1 MILSTLTCLQKKL
14 SSQNRTA
21 LSKAV
26 SWRTIWLSERSTRA
40 CRCHRRWSRSEVSS
54 IQHYWIWL
62 SSPFQCSPNPI
73 SCLWSRPAL
82 CCLFNIAI
90 KWWRG
95 RNCFTK
101 SVDCSAGCGAL
112 LEEGCFLTSVL
123 DSGFI
128 NLRTKRLHQQN
139 RGGRRDCVQRCIF
152 VRFLLH
158 TKPTVATP
166 ALGCEP
172 LDLIS
177 FQIQPKILPLGWYIK
192 DKAFNMSSLK

>member
-1 MILSTLTCLQKKL
+1 M
-14 SSQNRTA
+14 
-21 LSKAV
+21 
-26 SWRTIWLSERSTRA
+26 RTIWLSERSTRA
-40 CRCHRRWSRSEVSS
+40 CDVTDDGVEARSQAYSIIGSDCHRHFSAVQIRS
-54 IQHYWIWL
+54 
-62 SSPFQCSPNPI
+62 
-73 SCLWSRPAL
+73 PASEADL
-82 CCLFNIAI
+82 LYCCLFNIAI

-192 DKAFNMSSLK
+192 QGI